1 MSSVIINIEVESMQK
16 IIYKTEIQDHSNEI
30 DQSIIDYINSE
41 NIETFESFDTHNLIA
56 FNWYDVNNN
65 YRKTFKV
72 IIYIDKDDLFFIV
85 DNEKAKD
92 TIEEFITFSDDNENT
107 LFYFFRNILR
117 GNTKFLEELEMKIG
131 ELDEE
136 AIKNTSNLM
145 SLKIVKYK
153 NRILSLK
160 RYYEQ
165 FEFLFDEI
173 CDNDNGLFTNKCL
186 KYFDILHNRAL
197 RFVSQTVTLRDYL
210 SQIREAYQAAIS
222 NEQSKLMKLFTL
234 ITSIFMPLTLIVG
247 WYGMNLKMPEFT
259 WDYGYVFVIILSI
272 VVSIIWFIVFKNRK
286 WFK

>member
-1 MSSVIINIEVESMQK
+1 MQK
-16 IIYKTEIQDHSNEI
+16 IIYKTEIQNYSNEI
-30 DQSIIDYINSE
+30 DNSIIDYINNES
-41 NIETFESFDTHNLIA
+41 IETFESFENHDLIA

-65 YRKTFKV
+65 YRKSFKV
-72 IIYIDKDDLFFIV
+72 IIYIDKDDIFFIV
-85 DNEKAKD
+85 DNEKAKT
-92 TIEEFITFSDDNENT
+92 TIEEFVTITDNNETT
-107 LFYFFRNILR
+107 LFYFFRNILK

-131 ELDEE
+131 ELDDEV
-136 AIKNTSNLM
+136 IKNTNDIM

-173 CDNDNGLFTNKCL
+173 CDNDNGLFSKKCL
-186 KYFDILHNRAL
+186 KYFDILHSRAL
-197 RFVSQTVTLRDYL
+197 RFVSQTITLRDYL
-210 SQIREAYQAAIS
+210 SQIREAYQAEIS

-259 WDYGYVFVIILSI
+259 WDYGYLFVIILS
-272 VVSIIWFIVFKNRK
+272 VVVGIIWYIVFKNKK

>member
-1 MSSVIINIEVESMQK
+1 MQK
-16 IIYKTEIQDHSNEI
+16 LIYKTEIQDYSDEI

-41 NIETFESFDTHNLIA
+41 SIVTIESFDNYNLIA
-56 FNWYDVNNN
+56 FNWHDLNDN
-65 YRKTFKV
+65 YRKSFKV
-72 IIYIDKDDLFFIV
+72 IIYIDSDDLFFIV
-85 DNEKAKD
+85 DNDNAKS
-92 TIEEFITFSDDNENT
+92 TIEEFIVFSDDNENT
-107 LFYFFRNILR
+107 LFLFFRNILR
-117 GNTKFLEELEMKIG
+117 GNNKILEDLDMKIS

-136 AIKNTSNLM
+136 AIKNTSDLM

-173 CDNDNGLFTNKCL
+173 CDNDNDLFTKRCL
-186 KYFDILHNRAL
+186 NNFDILHNRVL
-197 RFVSQTVTLRDYL
+197 RFISQTVNLRDYL
-210 SQIREAYQAAIS
+210 SQIREANQSAIS

-259 WDYGYVFVIILSI
+259 WDYGYAFVIILSV
-272 VVSIIWFIVFKNRK
+272 VVSIIWLIIFKNKK

>member
-1 MSSVIINIEVESMQK
+1 MQK
-16 IIYKTEIQDHSNEI
+16 IIYKTEIQDYSNEI

-41 NIETFESFDTHNLIA
+41 SIETFESFENYDLIA

-65 YRKTFKV
+65 YRKSFKV
-72 IIYIDKDDLFFIV
+72 IIYIDSDDLFFIV
-85 DNEKAKD
+85 DNDNAKS
-92 TIEEFITFSDDNENT
+92 TIEEFIAFSDDNENT
-107 LFYFFRNILR
+107 LFLFFRNILR
-117 GNTKFLEELEMKIG
+117 GNNKFLEELEMEIS

-136 AIKNTSNLM
+136 AIKNTSDLM

-173 CDNDNGLFTNKCL
+173 CDNDNNLFTKRSLNN
-186 KYFDILHNRAL
+186 FDILHNRAL
-197 RFVSQTVTLRDYL
+197 RFISQAVTLRDYL
-210 SQIREAYQAAIS
+210 SQIREANQSAIS

-259 WDYGYVFVIILSI
+259 WDYGYIFVIILSI
-272 VVSIIWFIVFKNRK
+272 VVSVIWFIIFKNRK

>member
-1 MSSVIINIEVESMQK
+1 MQK
-16 IIYKTEIQDHSNEI
+16 IIYKTEIQDYSNDI

-41 NIETFESFDTHNLIA
+41 SIETFENFDNYDLIA
-56 FNWYDVNNN
+56 FNWYDANNN

-72 IIYIDKDDLFFIV
+72 IIYIDSDDLFFIV
-85 DNEKAKD
+85 DNDNAKNM
-92 TIEEFITFSDDNENT
+92 IEEYITPTENNENT

-117 GNTKFLEELEMKIG
+117 SNTKYLEELETKIS

-136 AIKNTSNLM
+136 AIKNTSDQM

-165 FEFLFDEI
+165 LEFLFDEI
-173 CDNDNGLFTNKCL
+173 GDNDNGLFSKKCL
-186 KYFDILHNRAL
+186 NNFDILHNRVL
-197 RFVSQTVTLRDYL
+197 RFISQIVTLRDYL
-210 SQIREAYQAAIS
+210 SQVREANQSAIS

-259 WDYGYVFVIILSI
+259 WDYGYLFVIILSI
-272 VVSIIWFIVFKNRK
+272 VTSVIWFIIFKNKK

>member
-1 MSSVIINIEVESMQK
+1 MQK
-16 IIYKTEIQDHSNEI
+16 IIYKTEIQDYSNDI

-41 NIETFESFDTHNLIA
+41 SIETFENFDNYDLIA
-56 FNWYDVNNN
+56 FNWYDADNN

-72 IIYIDKDDLFFIV
+72 IIYIDSDDLFFIV
-85 DNEKAKD
+85 DNDNAKNM
-92 TIEEFITFSDDNENT
+92 IEEYITPTENNENT

-117 GNTKFLEELEMKIG
+117 SNTKYLEELETKIS

-136 AIKNTSNLM
+136 AIKNTSDQM

-165 FEFLFDEI
+165 LEFLFDEI
-173 CDNDNGLFTNKCL
+173 GDNDNGLFSKKCL
-186 KYFDILHNRAL
+186 NNFDILHNRVL
-197 RFVSQTVTLRDYL
+197 RFISQIVTLRDYL
-210 SQIREAYQAAIS
+210 SQVREANQSAIS

-259 WDYGYVFVIILSI
+259 WDNGYLFVIILSI
-272 VVSIIWFIVFKNRK
+272 VISVIWFIIFKNKK

>member
-1 MSSVIINIEVESMQK
+1 MQK
-16 IIYKTEIQDHSNEI
+16 IIYKTEIQDYSNDI

-41 NIETFESFDTHNLIA
+41 SIETFENFDNYDLIA
-56 FNWYDVNNN
+56 FNWYDADNN

-72 IIYIDKDDLFFIV
+72 IIYIDSDDLFFIV
-85 DNEKAKD
+85 DNDNAKNM
-92 TIEEFITFSDDNENT
+92 IEEYITPTENNENT

-117 GNTKFLEELEMKIG
+117 SNTRYLEELEIKIS

-136 AIKNTSNLM
+136 AIKNTSDQM

-165 FEFLFDEI
+165 LEFLFDEI
-173 CDNDNGLFTNKCL
+173 GDNDNGLFSKKCL
-186 KYFDILHNRAL
+186 NNFDILHNRVL
-197 RFVSQTVTLRDYL
+197 RFISQIVTLRDYL
-210 SQIREAYQAAIS
+210 SQVREANQSAIS

-259 WDYGYVFVIILSI
+259 WDYGYLFVIILSI
-272 VVSIIWFIVFKNRK
+272 VISVIWFIIFKNKK